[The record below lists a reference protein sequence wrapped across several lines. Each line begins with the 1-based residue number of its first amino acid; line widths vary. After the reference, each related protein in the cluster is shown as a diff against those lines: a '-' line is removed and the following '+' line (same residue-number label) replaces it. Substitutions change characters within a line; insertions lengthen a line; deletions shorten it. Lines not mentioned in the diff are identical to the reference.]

1 MGNSMKLLEIFIIIN
16 LAVFISA
23 SLCYLSID
31 KIEAER
37 VANENLISA
46 EMKEFQVLHP
56 TNDVLKVVKE
66 FDVE

>member
-1 MGNSMKLLEIFIIIN
+1 MRILEIIIGIN
-16 LAVFISA
+16 LAIFISA

-46 EMKEFQVLHP
+46 EMKEFQAKHP
-56 TNDVLKVVKE
+56 LDGVLKLVKE
-66 FDVE
+66 DDVE